1 MLRLDS
7 GGQGLCETPPPGCN
21 QSRDNQ
27 DNFSFSSQTI
37 TLFHFTITPNPLY
50 ETLSLVTQYCYNI
63 LLTIIPIFFQTVNV
77 SKFAQNSTGHEGI
90 LWLRKSRALYKIFR
104 RRHTIVWIEL
114 QDSCVFIQDIF
125 IYIFVLN

>member
-50 ETLSLVTQYCYNI
+50 LRHPV
-63 LLTIIPIFFQTVNV
+63 LLIIIPIFFRTVNV
-77 SKFAQNSTGHEGI
+77 SKFAQNSSGHEGI
-90 LWLRKSRALYKIFR
+90 LWLRKSKALYKIFR